1 MKDHDIRVSART
13 AALRASDGDDE
24 DGPPWRFSGIAV
36 AAGDILHMD
45 DGTPVLF
52 TEEELRKAAETQQ
65 GEPLT
70 ADHPRDEDGRPQYPP
85 PTDETIGKVQ
95 KAGWLDSQEAVG
107 YDASTHDEQIADGV
121 QAGSY
126 EVSVHPSFS
135 LGDKDPETGAY
146 VAKDIQFKDLSV
158 VSKGDSPSNTAQWG
172 PNQALASYTQSTDI
186 GAELTAAGADV
197 DDDLD
202 ADTQG
207 VIRSTVAGVA
217 EALGFSPEVGDELAA
232 EGELG
237 AEGGCGFVPSSSEAD
252 DGDTPNEPAEPGADD
267 DSTTNMDDSTREQYV
282 RFLTANAGFDEESV
296 NAMDDDVLE
305 QTYELAAEGA
315 GDGAGDGSTDD
326 DDDDDPDDDP
336 KTLGEMTPAEA
347 RDALEEQGF
356 VTEDSIADVADQ
368 VTAQASKSEK
378 VDEIIAESDDYDE
391 DDREELMS
399 SADSLVEREHE
410 RVTGSGGSQLPASA
424 GASGTELTAG
434 AISTDD
440 GDDLDEYGTGVA
452 ED

>member
-13 AALRASDGDDE
+13 ATLRASDGDDE

-52 TEEELRKAAETQQ
+52 TDEELRKAAETQQ

-146 VAKDIQFKDLSV
+146 VAKNIQFKDLSV

-202 ADTQG
+202 DDTQG
-207 VIRSTVAGVA
+207 AVRGAVAGML
-217 EALGFSPEVGDELAA
+217 EALGFSPDPGDELAA
-232 EGELG
+232 QGELG
-237 AEGGCGFVPSSSEAD
+237 AEGGYGFVRPSAEG
-252 DGDTPNEPAEPGADD
+252 DGTPNEPAEPGADD
-267 DSTTNMDDSTREQYV
+267 DSTTNMDDSTRRQYV
-282 RFLTANAGFDEESV
+282 QFLTANAGFDKGSV
-296 NAMDDDVLE
+296 REMDDDVLE

-315 GDGAGDGSTDD
+315 ADGAGDGSTDD
-326 DDDDDPDDDP
+326 DPEDDDDDDGPQTLDEM
-336 KTLGEMTPAEA
+336 TVSDLGE
-347 RDALEEQGF
+347 ALREEGF
-356 VTEDSIADVADQ
+356 VTEDSIGDVADE

-378 VDEIIAESDDYDE
+378 VDEIIANSDDYDAE
-391 DDREELMS
+391 DREDLMA
-399 SADSLVEREHE
+399 SADTLVESEHE
-410 RVTGSGGSQLPASA
+410 RVTGSSGSQIPASA
-424 GASGTELTAG
+424 GAGGTELTAG
-434 AISTDD
+434 ALSSEAD
-440 GDDLDEYGTGVA
+440 DDLDAYGTGVA

>member
-1 MKDHDIRVSART
+1 MKEHDIRVSART

-52 TEEELRKAAETQQ
+52 TDEELRKAAETQQ

-121 QAGSY
+121 QAGSF

-207 VIRSTVAGVA
+207 VIQSTVAGMF
-217 EALGFSPEVGDELAA
+217 EALGFSPDPGDELAA
-232 EGELG
+232 QGGLG
-237 AEGGCGFVPSSSEAD
+237 AEGGYGFVPNSAEAD
-252 DGDTPNEPAEPGADD
+252 DGDTPNEPAEPGAD

-296 NAMDDDVLE
+296 SEMDDDVLE

-326 DDDDDPDDDP
+326 DDDDDDDDP
-336 KTLGEMTPAEA
+336 QTLDEMTVPELGE
-347 RDALEEQGF
+347 ALREEGF
-356 VTEDSIADVADQ
+356 VTEDSIGDVADQ

-378 VDEIIAESDDYDE
+378 VDEIIANSSDYEE

-410 RVTGSGGSQLPASA
+410 RVTDSGGSQLPASA

-434 AISTDD
+434 ALSTDD